1 MTAPAADLDPKELKN
16 AWNRLC
22 SSGTASPTIARFLQV
37 GIKPFLSAF
46 ESHYLGAGNEARG
59 SKLIL
64 GMNGEGK
71 THLLYCLREL
81 ALRNGH
87 AVALL
92 EPKTAAVG
100 DSAFVFAQEVLR
112 RAETSEL
119 REGDEDALRIPVLLR
134 AAVERKRA
142 ATVAKNLEPE
152 TILPRWIDGLRNK
165 DLHPFGLATAIADG
179 LEAAIDDHPERLRDA
194 GARIDFED
202 PVPRAA
208 CAFDGHN
215 VVARDEREVLPGK
228 EEDVLLP
235 FGEDVRLLGFPLLP
249 RKRHDVEAVHG
260 EAEARRRFEAEE
272 YILILRQGKGGR
284 EMARQ
289 PVRVYREAP
298 GGNDPFLLCLKREG
312 EWQFR
317 SCNHRA
323 SAPRL

>member
-194 GARIDFED
+194 GARIAFE
-202 PVPRAA
+202 
-208 CAFDGHN
+208 
-215 VVARDEREVLPGK
+215 
-228 EEDVLLP
+228 
-235 FGEDVRLLGFPLLP
+235 
-249 RKRHDVEAVHG
+249 
-260 EAEARRRFEAEE
+260 
-272 YILILRQGKGGR
+272 
-284 EMARQ
+284 
-289 PVRVYREAP
+289 
-298 GGNDPFLLCLKREG
+298 
-312 EWQFR
+312 
-317 SCNHRA
+317 
-323 SAPRL
+323 